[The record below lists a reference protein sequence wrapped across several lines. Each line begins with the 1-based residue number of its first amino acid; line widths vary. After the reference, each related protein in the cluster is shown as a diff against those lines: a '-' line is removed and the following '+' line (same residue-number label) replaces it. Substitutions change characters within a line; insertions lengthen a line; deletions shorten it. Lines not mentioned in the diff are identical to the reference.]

1 MLKGLLALVVV
12 LWWVPLLYVTVR
24 KHPVLEEP
32 LMALGWFIFAAGL
45 LILGKEAVRRLR
57 H

>member
-12 LWWVPLLYVTVR
+12 LWWVPLLYVTV
-24 KHPVLEEP
+24 KEHPGLEEP
-32 LMALGWFIFAAGL
+32 LMAIGWFIFAVGL
-45 LILGKEAVRRLR
+45 LVLGKEAVRRLR